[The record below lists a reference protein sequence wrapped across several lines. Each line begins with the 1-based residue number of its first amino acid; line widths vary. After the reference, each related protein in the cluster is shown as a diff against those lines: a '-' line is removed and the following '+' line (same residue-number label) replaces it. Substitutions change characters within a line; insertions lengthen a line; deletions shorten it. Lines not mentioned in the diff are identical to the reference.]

1 MQILLD
7 TFVFVWL
14 TSEPLRIT
22 TRAKELLADE
32 ENEFFLSD
40 ASVLELS
47 LKYNEGILEMP
58 KTPRK
63 WINEQIKLWNV
74 KSIGIT
80 REICYRLA
88 EIPHHHD
95 DPIDRLLIAT
105 ALTENLYLMSGEDNK
120 KKYNYKY
127 SNKIIKR

>member
-14 TSEPLRIT
+14 TSEPLRLT
-22 TRAKELLADE
+22 TLAKQLLADE
-32 ENEFFLSD
+32 ENEFYLSD

-47 LKYNEGILEMP
+47 LMYNEGILEMP

-63 WINEQIKLWNV
+63 WVNEQIKLWNV

-95 DPIDRLLIAT
+95 DPIDRILIST
-105 ALTENLYLMSGEDNK
+105 VISEDLYLMSGDEEM
-120 KKYNYKY
+120 KKYPI
-127 SNKIIKR
+127 SIVW